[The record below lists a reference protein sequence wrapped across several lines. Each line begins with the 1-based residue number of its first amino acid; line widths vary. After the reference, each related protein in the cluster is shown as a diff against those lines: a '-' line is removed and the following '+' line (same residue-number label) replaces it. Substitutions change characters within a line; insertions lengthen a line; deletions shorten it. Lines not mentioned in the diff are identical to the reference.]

1 MKGMEITILS
11 ERLLEQRGY
20 RGATLFLPAT
30 QAAIAD
36 AAYRARMEE
45 GEKVLVECYG
55 EWPKCVQDSLED
67 MGGGRIEEINLL
79 AHQISQMDE
88 FQKEAYEGAVTLW
101 EEGHKDEQI
110 TLKELINLAYNLDCY
125 EYRPGVVDDLTLGN
139 IALENELL
147 DTVSNL
153 PEAVLDLLDPKKV
166 GQEMRYRDGGIFTH
180 SGYVFSNHIPHQEF
194 YDGMHLPELFDMP
207 KGILAV
213 QIVSIDRFDEK
224 GVWLEFPVSEQE
236 KLDVL
241 KRLQE
246 PSFDSCVI
254 KESIGT
260 ALNGPL
266 AGDEDIDKLNTLVR
280 KILKFPDQKAFAKYK
295 AALELELCREL
306 DKALDIEENLECYNY
321 DPRISSPIDY
331 AEALLKAAGI
341 DPDDPAFSAFDFQGY
356 GERQMR
362 RSGYVQTEYGLISRN
377 ETPFVAQ
384 YKQTNQMKMGGYQ

>member
-45 GEKVLVECYG
+45 GE
-55 EWPKCVQDSLED
+55 WPKWVQDSLED
-67 MGGGRIEEINLL
+67 RGGGRIEEINLL

-224 GVWLEFPVSEQE
+224 GVWLEFPVSEQ
-236 KLDVL
+236 
-241 KRLQE
+241 
-246 PSFDSCVI
+246 
-254 KESIGT
+254 
-260 ALNGPL
+260 
-266 AGDEDIDKLNTLVR
+266 
-280 KILKFPDQKAFAKYK
+280 
-295 AALELELCREL
+295 
-306 DKALDIEENLECYNY
+306 
-321 DPRISSPIDY
+321 
-331 AEALLKAAGI
+331 
-341 DPDDPAFSAFDFQGY
+341 
-356 GERQMR
+356 
-362 RSGYVQTEYGLISRN
+362 
-377 ETPFVAQ
+377 
-384 YKQTNQMKMGGYQ
+384 